1 MKLCKHIIHIF
12 SQIDWRKAK
21 NEKIHRIYMTNNRN
35 LIPPRE
41 IQAGKLD
48 ESSATKLPQGHLVW
62 QSGQGE
68 HSPEGDLEVKGR
80 SPQIDTERVS
90 VTSAKTYFFP
100 QRLSKN
106 GIIFINNLWME
117 EKQSGQAPTPLGLV
131 CKL

>member
-1 MKLCKHIIHIF
+1 M
-12 SQIDWRKAK
+12 SW
-21 NEKIHRIYMTNNRN
+21 
-35 LIPPRE
+35 E
-41 IQAGKLD
+41 IGCARAGCPGVY
-48 ESSATKLPQGHLVW
+48 T
-62 QSGQGE
+62 
-68 HSPEGDLEVKGR
+68 EGFFIVQLMGR
-80 SPQIDTERVS
+80 SPQIGTERVS